1 MDCSQ
6 GREKLPEA
14 LELQWHLCL
23 QMETDVKQALPNWRA
38 IVKETSDLV
47 SISEESISEKKSIG
61 EKSIS
66 EKKMHTKPNMTI
78 AFYSSFRG
86 IVPQIYSLKNAERVS
101 HKEVQKG
108 ALEGGC
114 EGQ

>member
-1 MDCSQ
+1 M
-6 GREKLPEA
+6 
-14 LELQWHLCL
+14 
-23 QMETDVKQALPNWRA
+23 
-38 IVKETSDLV
+38 KETSDLV

-78 AFYSSFRG
+78 AFYSSFRV
-86 IVPQIYSLKNAERVS
+86 IVPQIYSLKNSERFS

>member
-78 AFYSSFRG
+78 AFYSSFRV
-86 IVPQIYSLKNAERVS
+86 IVPQIYSLKNSERFS